1 MDKIKTVKLTPE
13 NQISVIELSN
23 WDLQKRAEAIGADCI
38 EIVKTQRMYDFFGD
52 TVVMIVDESGLN
64 NGKPISPIASYLYG
78 VDLHGGLI
86 AGDILLGVQRGPDI
100 FPPDHAESLVHLLQ
114 LKFPVLQKK

>member
-23 WDLQKRAEAIGADCI
+23 WSQQKRAEAIGADCI

-52 TVVMIVDESGLN
+52 TVVMIV
-64 NGKPISPIASYLYG
+64 
-78 VDLHGGLI
+78 V
-86 AGDILLGVQRGPDI
+86 LG
-100 FPPDHAESLVHLLQ
+100 FSLFSEGIRRLEG
-114 LKFPVLQKK
+114 